1 MPRDGRPPKCNN
13 PVVYDRELR
22 DSISAAGRCRRRIVK
37 IEIASY
43 ALTAGY
49 FLALAIPLLLVFVV
63 RRPAALLPRAAL
75 LLFGSAAAM
84 SLLVICLWWFLDDA
98 LIEQLQALD
107 RNGDGIW
114 SESEEAALS
123 ESERAWYQ
131 LALDD
136 GARNLFALYVY
147 PVFSLTYSTIVI
159 GGWLL
164 VTVYRRGNG

>member
-1 MPRDGRPPKCNN
+1 M
-13 PVVYDRELR
+13 
-22 DSISAAGRCRRRIVK
+22 K
-37 IEIASY
+37 IEIASF

-49 FLALAIPLLLVFVV
+49 FLALAIPFLLLFAV

-84 SLLVICLWWFLDDA
+84 SLLVICLWWYLDDA
-98 LIEQLQALD
+98 LIDYLRVLD

-114 SESEEAALS
+114 SESEVASFS

-147 PVFSLTYSTIVI
+147 PVFSLTYSTVVI

-164 VTVYRRGNG
+164 FIVFRRGNG

>member
-1 MPRDGRPPKCNN
+1 MKVD
-13 PVVYDRELR
+13 
-22 DSISAAGRCRRRIVK
+22 
-37 IEIASY
+37 IASF
-43 ALTAGY
+43 LLNAGY
-49 FLALAIPLLLVFVV
+49 FVALAIPFLLPVVV

-84 SLLVICLWWFLDDA
+84 SLTVICLWWFLDNA
-98 LIEQLQALD
+98 LVDHLQALD

-114 SESEEAALS
+114 SESEQAS
-123 ESERAWYQ
+123 WSERERAYYQ

-147 PVFSLTYSTIVI
+147 PLFSLTYSVVVV

-164 VTVYRRGNG
+164 FIVFRRGNG